1 MENSDDLFYTLMKV
15 YLAQMDSAIKISSIL
30 QDHSESDELSGD
42 DIISGLV
49 YRLMTPMSQVEITES
64 LTKAG
69 EILDDDEEGDEEG
82 DVEEDYDDISE
93 TYDKPTISRK
103 IKTNNC
109 NCEICSQVRICLD
122 NYHSYIP
129 TDNLAVKFKDS
140 IQETCDKHKIY
151 I

>member
-1 MENSDDLFYTLMKV
+1 MDNSDDLFYTLMKV
-15 YLAQMDSAIKISSIL
+15 YLAQMDSAIKISSLL

-49 YRLMTPMSQVEITES
+49 YRLMTPMSQEEITES
-64 LTKAG
+64 LTKAE
-69 EILDDDEEGDEEG
+69 EILDEEDDDDDDEG
-82 DVEEDYDDISE
+82 DYDDISE

-109 NCEICSQVRICLD
+109 TCEICSQVRICLD

-129 TDNLAVKFKDS
+129 TDNLARKFKDS
-140 IQETCDKHKIY
+140 IQETCDKHKIC

>member
-1 MENSDDLFYTLMKV
+1 MDNSDDLFYTLMKV
-15 YLAQMDSAIKISSIL
+15 YLAQMDSAIKISSLL

-49 YRLMTPMSQVEITES
+49 YRLMTPMSQEEITES
-64 LTKAG
+64 LTKAE
-69 EILDDDEEGDEEG
+69 EILDEDDDDDG
-82 DVEEDYDDISE
+82 DYDDISE

-109 NCEICSQVRICLD
+109 TCEICSQVRICLD

-129 TDNLAVKFKDS
+129 TDNLARKFKDS
-140 IQETCDKHKIY
+140 IQETCDKHKIC

>member
-1 MENSDDLFYTLMKV
+1 MDNSDDLFYTLMKV
-15 YLAQMDSAIKISSIL
+15 YLAQMDSAIKISSLL

-49 YRLMTPMSQVEITES
+49 YRLMTPMSQEEITES
-64 LTKAG
+64 LTKAE
-69 EILDDDEEGDEEG
+69 EILDEDDDDDEG
-82 DVEEDYDDISE
+82 DYDDISE

-109 NCEICSQVRICLD
+109 TCEICSQVRICLD

-129 TDNLAVKFKDS
+129 TDNLARKFKDS
-140 IQETCDKHKIY
+140 IQETCDKHKIC

>member
-1 MENSDDLFYTLMKV
+1 MDNSDDLFYTLMKV
-15 YLAQMDSAIKISSIL
+15 YLAQMDSAIKISSLL

-49 YRLMTPMSQVEITES
+49 YRLMTPMSQEEITES
-64 LTKAG
+64 LTKAE
-69 EILDDDEEGDEEG
+69 EILDEDDDDEDDDDG
-82 DVEEDYDDISE
+82 DYDDISE

-129 TDNLAVKFKDS
+129 TDNLARKFKDS